1 MASCSVALQRAPGG
15 GGGEI
20 SEHVVCI
27 SLIRMVQV
35 CLMVTQACDAVQ
47 IW

>member
-1 MASCSVALQRAPGG
+1 MASCSVALQRVP
-15 GGGEI
+15 GGEI